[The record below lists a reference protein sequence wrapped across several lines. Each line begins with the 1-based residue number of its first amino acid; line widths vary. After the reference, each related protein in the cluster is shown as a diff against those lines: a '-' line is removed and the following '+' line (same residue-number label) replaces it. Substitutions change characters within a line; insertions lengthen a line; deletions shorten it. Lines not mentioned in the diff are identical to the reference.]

1 MYFQPAQQTI
11 RTPPVSSGQEPEAVI
26 SEEQITNNISAYYQ
40 YLYAPSQTIM
50 AALNWNKPSELP
62 PDTFVEFFSIKTNLA
77 ILSTDATMITIPA
90 TIVERYIQ
98 RHFDVESNYIKQSQ
112 YYNAQSDDYS
122 IPMHSGGGTPKVI
135 GIEEKDNIIKIK
147 YEFYSRADDIT
158 VTRTGEL
165 TVETDNPDF
174 QYLRNKTTGVDA

>member
-1 MYFQPAQQTI
+1 
-11 RTPPVSSGQEPEAVI
+11 
-26 SEEQITNNISAYYQ
+26 
-40 YLYAPSQTIM
+40 
-50 AALNWNKPSELP
+50 
-62 PDTFVEFFSIKTNLA
+62 
-77 ILSTDATMITIPA
+77 MIAIPA
-90 TIVERYIQ
+90 SIVERYIQ
-98 RHFDVESNYIKQSQ
+98 RHFDVESDYIKQSQ

-122 IPMHSGGGTPKVI
+122 IPMHSGGGAPKVI
-135 GIEEKDNIIKIK
+135 GIVEKENIIKIK